1 MRTLDDICEQ
11 VRLLVGTCKDD
22 IPEAQI
28 EGIVQDFW
36 TISFPAL
43 IKTQDQK
50 GIYTFVVR
58 PGVSVYPYPDNFF
71 DLNPPADCEGGSLK
85 IVYGASTIS
94 HCNYYWIH
102 EDFPKGTDKQ
112 KLYTL
117 NLKSYA
123 EPTGIVVFSDKYAYT
138 WGNERLKY
146 FPEKR
151 TVSIELENPI
161 PQNDRLRVRYMTTV
175 AARPEILYL
184 SQDSI
189 TVYPI
194 PDRVYVISVA
204 GIRRPDPLP
213 YQKNIQ
219 IPSEYFDLI
228 VYGSALKLAATID
241 LNFYA
246 TLYPLYLKAQ
256 RLAMAKTYNHL
267 SLTPVTGI

>member
-1 MRTLDDICEQ
+1 MKTLDDICEQ

-22 IPEAQI
+22 IPESQI

-43 IKTQDQK
+43 IKTQEQK
-50 GIYTFVVR
+50 GVYTFVIR
-58 PGVSVYPYPDNFF
+58 PGVTIYDYPDHFF
-71 DLNPPADCEGGSLK
+71 DLNPPAECEGYPLK
-85 IVYGASTIS
+85 ISYGEGSVS
-94 HCNYYWIH
+94 VGHYYWVT
-102 EDFPKGTDKQ
+102 ESFPKGTDKQ

-117 NLKSYA
+117 NLKSFA
-123 EPTGIVVFSDKYAYT
+123 EPAGIVVYSGKYAYT

-146 FPEKR
+146 YPEQR

-161 PQNDRLRVRYMTTV
+161 PQNDQLYVKYMSTV

-194 PDRVYVISVA
+194 PDRVYVATIA

-213 YQKNIQ
+213 YQKNIH

-246 TLYPLYLKAQ
+246 SLYPLYLKAQ

-267 SLTPVTGI
+267 SITPVTGL